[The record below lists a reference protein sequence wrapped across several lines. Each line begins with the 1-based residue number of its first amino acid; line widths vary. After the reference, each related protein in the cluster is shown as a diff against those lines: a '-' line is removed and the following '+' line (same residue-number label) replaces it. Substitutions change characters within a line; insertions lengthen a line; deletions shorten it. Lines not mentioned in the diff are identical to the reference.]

1 MNHDRV
7 NRDLNELIRRIVGI
21 DSSTSTLQTFSNEI
35 LNQSTPTST
44 FNHSKIPFSLLS
56 QQISNYLRDLHSS
69 PQAPQTLNN
78 LLSRLDPLPHPREK
92 SNAIQFLY
100 ALANPTPTRSQSIQ
114 PLPTI
119 ESHQDQTTKPHS
131 KSSISST
138 SNIPIPIPIPNQDSK
153 DQKPSLSSKLKAKRA
168 QHGYPSH
175 LPEQLLLRDLVY
187 LLQAIDGKY
196 LSFEDKREEAEE
208 DHLADQSWSDHGIRF
223 HEPPSQIITLPQR
236 DLILKLAEIGW
247 LYKRIRLAIEP
258 MLPTNDH
265 LTKKT
270 ALGDSSAGM
279 VAQALIYSLQ
289 AELGTYYRVIALLE
303 SNLHSFTLK
312 SLFLHLNPTL
322 LRLRMCAALLG
333 ASENIRGGKLI
344 SILDSYTQH
353 GDPIVSR
360 FVSDL
365 LETVSGPFFEFLRS
379 WIWDGELLDRFEE
392 FFIGVN
398 EPNPHHDQDD
408 QDSINRNE
416 SWKVWESKFVFREE
430 FVPSFINP
438 IFAKKIYSTGKSINF
453 IKYSCSEQDW
463 QRTRAELHKLSSSSS
478 LHYQDIEGLEET
490 IKSAYK
496 ICSKELF
503 YIFFTKLKLLDH
515 LKALKDFLL
524 LGRGDFIS
532 LLIESLGP
540 SLNKPAS
547 SLYRHNL
554 TATLE
559 SAIRATSDDQALM
572 NRLDVRMLEFT
583 PLDLGWDVFMLE
595 YKPQSPLE
603 VVLSPAAMGG
613 YMKTFRMLWRMK
625 RVEYA
630 LDGGWKA
637 VMLGSKSER
646 FKSDFHRARLVMS
659 EMIHFIRQLQCYVQL
674 EVIECGWQEFE
685 KRVMLEG
692 GDLDSLV
699 EAHGVYLDRL
709 VSKGMLLNPKAG
721 KENTCLLLA
730 EECFKVIL
738 AYKASIDSL
747 KAYVLSDRSESD
759 PGNSARS
766 TPVQGSMPALDE
778 IRRLIAAQA
787 RLFNEVVLD
796 LISALTA
803 QPDPDLRFL
812 SVRLNF
818 SLFYLRP
825 KSLGGSTKQQNN
837 RR

>member
-1 MNHDRV
+1 M
-7 NRDLNELIRRIVGI
+7 LPANE
-21 DSSTSTLQTFSNEI
+21 
-35 LNQSTPTST
+35 
-44 FNHSKIPFSLLS
+44 
-56 QQISNYLRDLHSS
+56 
-69 PQAPQTLNN
+69 N
-78 LLSRLDPLPHPREK
+78 L
-92 SNAIQFLY
+92 
-100 ALANPTPTRSQSIQ
+100 
-114 PLPTI
+114 
-119 ESHQDQTTKPHS
+119 TTKS
-131 KSSISST
+131 
-138 SNIPIPIPIPNQDSK
+138 
-153 DQKPSLSSKLKAKRA
+153 RA
-168 QHGYPSH
+168 
-175 LPEQLLLRDLVY
+175 
-187 LLQAIDGKY
+187 
-196 LSFEDKREEAEE
+196 
-208 DHLADQSWSDHGIRF
+208 
-223 HEPPSQIITLPQR
+223 
-236 DLILKLAEIGW
+236 
-247 LYKRIRLAIEP
+247 
-258 MLPTNDH
+258 
-265 LTKKT
+265 
-270 ALGDSSAGM
+270 ALGDTSAGM

-333 ASENIRGGKLI
+333 ASENTRGGQLI

-353 GDPIVSR
+353 GDPIVSK

-365 LETVSGPFFEFLRS
+365 LEGVSGPFFEFLRS

-398 EPNPHHDQDD
+398 EPNQHQDQDD
-408 QDSINRNE
+408 QDSLNRNE

-438 IFAKKIYSTGKSINF
+438 VFAKKIYSTGKSINF
-453 IKYSCSEQDW
+453 IKYSCSEEDW
-463 QRTRAELHKLSSSSS
+463 QRTRAELQKLSSSSS

-637 VMLGSKSER
+637 VMLGSKSDR
-646 FKSDFHRARLVMS
+646 YKSDFHRARLVMS

-699 EAHGVYLDRL
+699 EAHGLYLDRL

-721 KENTCLLLA
+721 RENSCLLLA
-730 EECFKVIL
+730 EDCFKVIL
-738 AYKASIDSL
+738 AFKASIDSL
-747 KAYVLSDRSESD
+747 KAYVLSDTSESD
-759 PGNSARS
+759 TRNSARS
-766 TPVQGSMPALDE
+766 TPVQGSIPALDE
-778 IRRLIAAQA
+778 IRRLISAQA
-787 RLFNEVVLD
+787 KLFNELVLD

-825 KSLGGSTKQQNN
+825 KSLGGNTKQT